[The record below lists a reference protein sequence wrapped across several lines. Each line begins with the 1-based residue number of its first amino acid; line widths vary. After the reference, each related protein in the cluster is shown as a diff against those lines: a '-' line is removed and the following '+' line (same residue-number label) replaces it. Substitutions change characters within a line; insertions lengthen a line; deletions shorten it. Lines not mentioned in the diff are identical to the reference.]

1 MKTRKAYNLNDVV
14 FEGYRSLLAMH
25 GRAKPD
31 ENSTPY
37 AENDDE
43 ESFDEIGSDGTSTT
57 ASRHT
62 TNAANASN
70 NSVPSSIGQSRKRKA
85 VELSTSTSACQ
96 TWRRSPPV
104 KKAPNKTNP
113 MVKVAA
119 SARVLTRQGGSA
131 SVNLQAIV
139 PHSQSSRTAL
149 VRITSGKAC
158 VFVQVQE
165 PASAKTKKSTPSRLM
180 FLFHGNLIRC
190 DVFLHT

>member
-1 MKTRKAYNLNDVV
+1 
-14 FEGYRSLLAMH
+14 
-25 GRAKPD
+25 
-31 ENSTPY
+31 
-37 AENDDE
+37 
-43 ESFDEIGSDGTSTT
+43 
-57 ASRHT
+57 
-62 TNAANASN
+62 
-70 NSVPSSIGQSRKRKA
+70 
-85 VELSTSTSACQ
+85 
-96 TWRRSPPV
+96 
-104 KKAPNKTNP
+104 